1 MKQVVLLGAPSFG
14 KDDAKTVII
23 AAFAKAAFPLDV
35 AFENHAAQAIVLPE
49 VGLHLM
55 PVSHE
60 GNKQTAVVRDFDL
73 LQRVGATIEQLAF
86 LSKAEAFISI
96 EAEDG
101 EAEDLGGEDPN
112 LSDDDPGADEGG
124 DGDSSNPGSGEGDSN
139 HSDSQKTEK
148 PAGNAGRSS
157 KNKG

>member
-14 KDDAKTVII
+14 KDGAKTLII

-35 AFENHAAQAIVLPE
+35 TFENQAAQAIVLPE

-55 PVSHE
+55 PVAHD

-112 LSDDDPGADEGG
+112 LSDDDPGTGE
-124 DGDSSNPGSGEGDSN
+124 GDSSNPVGD
-139 HSDSQKTEK
+139 QKDEK
-148 PAGNAGRSS
+148 PAGRTS
-157 KNKG
+157 KTKG